1 MATEPGKIFFPN
13 YIIQYFFRIQ
23 NLEGGA
29 DRVDK
34 KEGPGLSG
42 PGVHGTPKFW
52 QISQPYLNQRGGG
65 GLCRHQITTDPP
77 DFLTFLHLGLEIR

>member
-1 MATEPGKIFFPN
+1 MVIEPGKIFLPN

-52 QISQPYLNQRGGG
+52 QISQPYTQPKGANYAPIFPGPPP
-65 GLCRHQITTDPP
+65 QIFKPS
-77 DFLTFLHLGLEIR
+77 EIPGVDDVV